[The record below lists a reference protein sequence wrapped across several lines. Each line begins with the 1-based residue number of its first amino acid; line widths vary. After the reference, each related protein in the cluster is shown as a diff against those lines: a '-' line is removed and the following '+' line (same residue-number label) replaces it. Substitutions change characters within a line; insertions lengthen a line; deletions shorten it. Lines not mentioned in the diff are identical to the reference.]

1 MIKAFLIYSFIHEKP
16 LKPLYMNVS
25 IHIKPLHMNVCGYKK
40 KKKKRRC
47 LRVRFG
53 DSSVEENLF
62 TGKIQGFLHRTSLAL
77 NT

>member
-1 MIKAFLIYSFIHEKP
+1 MIKAFLIYSFIHEHP

-40 KKKKRRC
+40 KRGWLC
-47 LRVRFG
+47 VRFG

-62 TGKIQGFLHRTSLAL
+62 TGKIQGFLHRISLAL